1 MSGAKW
7 QYAARAA
14 VMTMMASFGGGT
26 FAVLYSM
33 YRCNGKVDIFDLING
48 ILGSLVSVTAG
59 CFLYRAWD
67 AIAVGVIGSCLTCL
81 AMPLFDR
88 LGIDD
93 PVGATSAH
101 GVAGIWG
108 VIAVGFFADNPVP
121 LATTNGRM
129 GLFKGGDWY
138 LLGVQCLAAFVQT
151 VWGLL
156 ATYLLLWLI
165 NKVVPVRMDPNEELL
180 GADLMEHHIRH
191 GQIGISRALSA
202 LSPLHPEIQ
211 AARDVPRVGMNP
223 GHEKYLDEIEI
234 AAAALKLDQW
244 RMVQDRQAQS
254 TKVKRTGKSLFSEIF
269 RPRKSS
275 RKEEKALKNGST
287 VGRNKVAAKEGEKPK
302 TSDDSGEPPMF
313 AWID

>member
-1 MSGAKW
+1 
-7 QYAARAA
+7 
-14 VMTMMASFGGGT
+14 MTLISSFGGGT

-33 YRCNGKVDIFDLING
+33 CRGNGKVDIFDLING

-88 LGIDD
+88 MGIDD

-108 VIAVGFFADNPVP
+108 VIAVGLFADNPVP
-121 LATTNGRM
+121 LATTNGRQ

-138 LLGVQCLAAFVQT
+138 LLGVQCLAALIQT
-151 VWGLL
+151 VWGLV

-165 NKVVPVRMDPNEELL
+165 NKVVPVRMDANEELL

-211 AARDVPRVGMNP
+211 AARNVPRVGMNP
-223 GHEKYLDEIEI
+223 GHEKYLDEI
-234 AAAALKLDQW
+234 AAAAKKLDQW
-244 RMVQDRQAQS
+244 RMVQDRKAES
-254 TKVKRTGKSLFSEIF
+254 TKMQRGRKSLFSEIF
-269 RPRKSS
+269 MPRKNS
-275 RKEEKALKNGST
+275 RIGEEETSRSGST
-287 VGRNKVAAKEGEKPK
+287 SGRNQVQVQQKVGEKPQ
-302 TSDDSGEPPMF
+302 TSDSGEPPMF